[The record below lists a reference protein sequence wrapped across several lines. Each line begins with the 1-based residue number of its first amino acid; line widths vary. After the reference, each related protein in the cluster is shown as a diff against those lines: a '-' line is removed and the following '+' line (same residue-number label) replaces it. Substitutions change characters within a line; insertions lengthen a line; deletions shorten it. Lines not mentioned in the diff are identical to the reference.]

1 MLLRMEVTDD
11 TNILYETVEVQSVG
25 TFPQILVKL
34 AHPSLPSLN
43 KVQFWAKWVEMSP
56 FWPQRCWEEWGGGGQ
71 RDEPKANQ
79 KIVIRSLMSPTQQYY
94 LEEFFFFTQSQVLL
108 TSILVTSLF
117 SVNHSPP
124 WVIVAKF
131 PLESLFLLQK
141 ITILLFLR

>member
-1 MLLRMEVTDD
+1 
-11 TNILYETVEVQSVG
+11 
-25 TFPQILVKL
+25 
-34 AHPSLPSLN
+34 
-43 KVQFWAKWVEMSP
+43 
-56 FWPQRCWEEWGGGGQ
+56 
-71 RDEPKANQ
+71 
-79 KIVIRSLMSPTQQYY
+79 MSPTQQYY